1 MCSSITEYPN
11 GFPIQ
16 IEWEYT
22 KKPNPN
28 QTFYHSPFTII
39 NINLIILI
47 FIYISVSG
55 NSIYFNGIFNSI
67 KSLVIYSIM
76 NEQTSEEKKLE
87 KINKNLINKQAL
99 ISYRKYSYL
108 FSNPLRVRHWGGEGT
123 HVCEISVDAT
133 EVWLKMIME
142 YCNIF

>member
-22 KKPNPN
+22 KKPKPN
-28 QTFYHSPFTII
+28 LLLFAIHHHQHQPHHTY
-39 NINLIILI
+39 
-47 FIYISVSG
+47 IYISVSG

-108 FSNPLRVRHWGGEGT
+108 FSNPLRVRH
-123 HVCEISVDAT
+123 
-133 EVWLKMIME
+133 
-142 YCNIF
+142 